1 MRIAASMVSQFKSF
15 IFCSA
20 ISRTCALVTEPATSR
35 PGAFEPLSILAA
47 FLRKCDTGGV
57 RNSKE
62 NERSA

>member
-1 MRIAASMVSQFKSF
+1 MRMAASIVSQFKSF

-20 ISRTCALVTEPATSR
+20 ISRTCALVTEPAISL
-35 PGAFEPLSILAA
+35 PGVFEPLSSLAA

-57 RNSKE
+57 RSSNE